1 MKRLLESGTTS
12 AGAKP
17 GYSTSAPTFVLA
29 VFVLSRLL
37 FLGVG
42 ALAAAMLPRAVK
54 LDPTLREATG
64 ILNYWALWDGV
75 WYSVIATQGYL
86 LEIPTTTAFFP
97 AFPLTV
103 RAGTALG
110 GGPALWGVLISLAA
124 AAFSMYFLYRI
135 AEKLYGVKAA
145 RAAVLTFAFFPTAFF
160 LNAVYTE
167 AMFVAL
173 TAGSFWAAHVRRNLL
188 LAGFLGAL
196 ATATRNTGVLLLI
209 PLVYE
214 WLRHRQEFG
223 WRGMLG
229 LALVPSGLVGY
240 MTFLWI
246 RFGDPLI
253 FVQQQRSFGR
263 TLTDPGTALLTAW
276 VRAGEGARWLLDPAA
291 LFFDP
296 SFEPSLGVYNAAS
309 MGFLVLL
316 ILLVGACFVLLPP
329 GLAVYASLSSLIPI
343 LTPPLTAPL
352 MGLPRFMLGT
362 FPLFL
367 VLGFILSR
375 SRPALYVWLLVS
387 GGLGVAFTAL
397 FVTWRVML

>member
-1 MKRLLESGTTS
+1 M
-12 AGAKP
+12 
-17 GYSTSAPTFVLA
+17 
-29 VFVLSRLL
+29 
-37 FLGVG
+37 
-42 ALAAAMLPRAVK
+42 
-54 LDPTLREATG
+54 DP
-64 ILNYWALWDGV
+64 V
-75 WYSVIATQGYL
+75 
-86 LEIPTTTAFFP
+86 
-97 AFPLTV
+97 
-103 RAGTALG
+103 
-110 GGPALWGVLISLAA
+110 
-124 AAFSMYFLYRI
+124 
-135 AEKLYGVKAA
+135 
-145 RAAVLTFAFFPTAFF
+145 
-160 LNAVYTE
+160 
-167 AMFVAL
+167 
-173 TAGSFWAAHVRRNLL
+173 
-188 LAGFLGAL
+188 
-196 ATATRNTGVLLLI
+196 
-209 PLVYE
+209 
-214 WLRHRQEFG
+214 
-223 WRGMLG
+223 
-229 LALVPSGLVGY
+229 
-240 MTFLWI
+240 
-246 RFGDPLI
+246 GDPLI

-316 ILLVGACFVLLPP
+316 ILLVGACFILLPP

>member
-1 MKRLLESGTTS
+1 MASV
-12 AGAKP
+12 AKP
-17 GYSTSAPTFVLA
+17 GHRTSAPTFVLA

-37 FLGVG
+37 FMGVG
-42 ALAAAMLPRAVK
+42 ALAVAILPRAIR
-54 LDPTLREATG
+54 LDLNLREPTG

-86 LEIPTTTAFFP
+86 LDNPTTTAFFP
-97 AFPLTV
+97 VFPLTV

-110 GGPALWGVLISLAA
+110 GGPALWGVLISLVA
-124 AAFSMYFLYRI
+124 AAFGMYFLYRI

-145 RAAVLTFAFFPTAFF
+145 RAAVLTFAFFPMAFF

-173 TAGSFWAAHVRRNLL
+173 TAGSFWAAYVRRNLL
-188 LAGFLGAL
+188 LAGLLGAL

-246 RFGDPLI
+246 RFGDPLT
-253 FVQQQRSFGR
+253 FAHQQRTFGR
-263 TLTDPGTALLTAW
+263 VLTDPGTALLTAW
-276 VRAGEGARWLLDPAA
+276 TRAGEGARWLLDPAA

-296 SFEPSLGVYNAAS
+296 SFEPSLGVYNAVS
-309 MGFLVLL
+309 LGFLVLL
-316 ILLVGACFVLLPP
+316 ILLIGASFVLLPP

-343 LTPPLTAPL
+343 LAPPITAPL

-367 VLGFILSR
+367 ILGFILSR
-375 SRPALYVWLLVS
+375 SRPALYLWLLVS
-387 GGLGVAFTAL
+387 GGLGAASTAL

>member
-1 MKRLLESGTTS
+1 MASV
-12 AGAKP
+12 AKP
-17 GYSTSAPTFVLA
+17 GHSTSASTFVLA

-37 FLGVG
+37 FMGVG
-42 ALAAAMLPRAVK
+42 ALAVAILPRAIK
-54 LDPTLREATG
+54 LDLNLREAPG

-86 LEIPTTTAFFP
+86 LDNPTTTAFFP
-97 AFPLTV
+97 VFPLMV

-110 GGPALWGVLISLAA
+110 GGPALWGVLISLVAT
-124 AAFSMYFLYRI
+124 AFGMYFLYRI

-145 RAAVLTFAFFPTAFF
+145 RAAVLTFAFFPMAFF

-173 TAGSFWAAHVRRNLL
+173 TAGSFWAAYVRRNLL

-240 MTFLWI
+240 ITFLWI

-253 FVQQQRSFGR
+253 FAHQQRTFGR
-263 TLTDPGTALLTAW
+263 ALTDPGTALMTAW

-291 LFFDP
+291 LFLDP
-296 SFEPSLGVYNAAS
+296 SFEPSLGAYNAVS
-309 MGFLVLL
+309 VGFLVLL
-316 ILLVGACFVLLPP
+316 ILLVGASFVLLPP

-343 LTPPLTAPL
+343 LTPPITAPL

-367 VLGFILSR
+367 ILGFILSR
-375 SRPALYVWLLVS
+375 SRPALYLWLLIS

>member
-1 MKRLLESGTTS
+1 MTS
-12 AGAKP
+12 VTKP
-17 GYSTSAPTFVLA
+17 VHSASAPRFVLA

-37 FLGVG
+37 FMGVG
-42 ALAAAMLPRAVK
+42 ALAAAMLPRAIQ
-54 LDPTLREATG
+54 LDLNLREPTG

-75 WYSVIATQGYL
+75 WYSVIATKGYQ
-86 LEIPTTTAFFP
+86 LEIPATTAFFP
-97 AFPLTV
+97 AFPLMV
-103 RAGTALG
+103 RGGTALG
-110 GGPALWGVLISLAA
+110 GGPALWGVLISLVA
-124 AAFSMYFLYRI
+124 AAFGMYFLYRI

-145 RAAVLTFAFFPTAFF
+145 RAAVLSFAFFPMAFF

-173 TAGSFWAAHVRRNLL
+173 TAGSFWAAYVRRNLL
-188 LAGFLGAL
+188 LAGLLGVL

-209 PLVYE
+209 PLAYE

-223 WRGMLG
+223 WRGVLG
-229 LALVPSGLVGY
+229 LALVPTGFVGY
-240 MTFLWI
+240 ITFLWI
-246 RFGDPLI
+246 RFGDPFI
-253 FVQQQRSFGR
+253 FMHEQYMYWHRQ
-263 TLTDPGTALLTAW
+263 LTDPGTALLAAW

-291 LFFDP
+291 LFLDS
-296 SFEPSLGVYNAAS
+296 SFEPSLGAYNAIS
-309 MGFLVLL
+309 VGFLILL
-316 ILLVGACFVLLPP
+316 ILLVGASFILLPS
-329 GLAVYASLSSLIPI
+329 GLAVYASLSSLLVPI
-343 LTPPLTAPL
+343 LSPPLIAPL